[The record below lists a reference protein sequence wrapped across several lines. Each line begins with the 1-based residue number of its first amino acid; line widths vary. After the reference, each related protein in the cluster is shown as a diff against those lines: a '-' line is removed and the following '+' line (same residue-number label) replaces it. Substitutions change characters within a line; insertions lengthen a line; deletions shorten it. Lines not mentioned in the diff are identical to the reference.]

1 MSATP
6 RVSVVC
12 PFFNEQALLVAATER
27 MIATLDRDF
36 GSDWELILV
45 NDGSTDASLSTVVE
59 IAGRSGQGRLRVLTF
74 AANQGRGR
82 AIKAGI
88 DTARG
93 DIIVTTEVDGS
104 WGDAIA
110 RELVDELDRHPD
122 TDFVIASPHRAGGGL
137 KNVPLQ
143 RVFLTRIGN
152 LLIRAFFGS
161 GVTMNTGMTRAYR
174 RRVIQPLVVH
184 ADGKEF
190 HLEVLL
196 KLITIG
202 FRFREIPATLTWDR
216 FETKGKRRS
225 STNIR
230 KTIASHLQFLTI
242 ARPVRYFVAFAVVTG
257 LLCVAFMAAA
267 VYMFVTKIAPAIYL
281 ALTGMSLLLVSL
293 VFIGFAVLFSETRE
307 AMRVELM
314 RLYPL
319 PHPPAARTATEV
331 FPGKPS

>member
-1 MSATP
+1 MTNHP

-12 PFFNEQALLVAATER
+12 PFFNEEAVVVAAAER
-27 MIATLDRDF
+27 MVTTLDRDF
-36 GSDWELILV
+36 GADWELILV
-45 NDGSTDASLSTVVE
+45 NDGSTDESLPKLLE
-59 IAGRSGQGRLRVLTF
+59 IAGRSGQGSVRVLSF
-74 AANQGRGR
+74 PANQGRGR

-88 DTARG
+88 DAARG
-93 DIIVTTEVDGS
+93 RIIVTTEMDGS

-137 KNVPLQ
+137 KNVPFS
-143 RVFLTRIGN
+143 RVFLTRFGN

-174 RRVIQPLVVH
+174 SGVIKPLVVY

-202 FRFREIPATLTWDR
+202 FRFREIPAVLTWDR
-216 FETKGKRRS
+216 FQKKGTRRS

-242 ARPVRYFVAFAVVTG
+242 ARPVRYFVAFAILTG
-257 LLCVAFMAAA
+257 VLSAGFMAAA
-267 VYMFVTKIAPAIYL
+267 IYMFITKIAPAIYL
-281 ALTGMSLLLVSL
+281 ALTGMSMFLVSL

-307 AMRVELM
+307 AMRVELI
-314 RLYPL
+314 RLYPP
-319 PHPPAARTATEV
+319 PHPPAARAATEV
-331 FPGKPS
+331 FPGTQP

>member
-1 MSATP
+1 MTGAP

-12 PFFNEQALLVAATER
+12 PFFNEQGVLVAATER
-27 MIATLDRDF
+27 MLATLARDF
-36 GSDWELILV
+36 GDDWELILV
-45 NDGSTDASLSTVVE
+45 NDGSTDASLPQLLDLARR
-59 IAGRSGQGRLRVLTF
+59 AGHERLRVLSF
-74 AANQGRGR
+74 SDNQGRGR

-88 DTARG
+88 DAARG
-93 DIIVTTEVDGS
+93 QIIVTTEVDGS

-110 RELVDELDRHPD
+110 HELVDELDRHPEA
-122 TDFVIASPHRAGGGL
+122 DFAIASPHLPGGGL

-174 RRVIQPLVVH
+174 SHVIKPLVVF

-202 FRFREIPATLTWDR
+202 FEFREIPATLTWNR
-216 FETKGKRRS
+216 FDQATKRRS

-230 KTIASHLQFLTI
+230 RTIASHLQFLTI
-242 ARPVRYFVAFAVVTG
+242 ARPVRYFVAFAIVTG
-257 LLCVAFMAAA
+257 LMSAGFLAAA
-267 VYMFVTKIAPAIYL
+267 VYMLITRIAPAIYL
-281 ALTGMSLLLVSL
+281 ALTGLLTFLVSL
-293 VFIGFAVLFSETRE
+293 VFIGFAVLVSETRD
-307 AMRVELM
+307 ALRSELI
-314 RLYPL
+314 RLYPA
-319 PHPPAARTATEV
+319 PHPPAARVPTQV
-331 FPGKPS
+331 FPEDRR